1 MWQKTRIACRDR
13 ALHILDVLKRGLH
26 FLLQQL
32 VFLFLGKQIVCAD
45 REKEGMMRGMRDEVR
60 TQNTELTKVVQD
72 WKKITTKMTA
82 QQHKRAHFSL
92 PNAFKN
98 ITLHLN
104 KKNYSNEIMLNEF
117 LKKYATCVR
126 DWQLRLLSSRCG
138 KTIND
143 FYNKRLKTLLGV

>member
-104 KKNYSNEIMLNEF
+104 KKKLFKRNHAQRIF
-117 LKKYATCVR
+117 KKICNVR
-126 DWQLRLLSSRCG
+126 
-138 KTIND
+138 
-143 FYNKRLKTLLGV
+143 KRLTAATSLLTVWENHKWLL

>member
-1 MWQKTRIACRDR
+1 
-13 ALHILDVLKRGLH
+13 
-26 FLLQQL
+26 LQQL

-104 KKNYSNEIMLNEF
+104 KKNIQTKSCSTDF
-117 LKKYATCVR
+117 F
-126 DWQLRLLSSRCG
+126 
-138 KTIND
+138 KTICNVR
-143 FYNKRLKTLLGV
+143 KRLTAATSLLTVWENHK